1 MLKERRTIEK
11 KDVGGCSK
19 NEEKYTK
26 KKRSGQKIENIER
39 MHSLNDAILNKLK
52 FYEETSTQSG
62 DNTGI

>member
-26 KKRSGQKIENIER
+26 KKSGQKIENIER
-39 MHSLNDAILNKLK
+39 MHSLNDPILNKLK